1 MLSGSVLTGLSQN
14 EIINKNF
21 GKSLNFQNRPPGYT
35 PGYAMLIYTI
45 TQVIYTMKYL
55 FLTVKIKKTYVASF
69 RVQIWRL
76 N

>member
-21 GKSLNFQNRPPGYT
+21 GRNLNFQNRP